1 MHSNRAT
8 FASVLWMSFWLASA
22 TAWALDP
29 SKPPSGNFDLS
40 HWKLQLPTA
49 GGVLTCSGGSVD
61 EEKPAQLAGFTNT
74 YFYTGSDGSMVF
86 WAPINGATTSGTTN
100 PRSELREELTPGSD
114 SVNWI
119 LYGTHILDGQCKVL
133 QVSSA
138 KKVIIGQIHAESS
151 AALPTVKIYRSE
163 EHTS

>member
-86 WAPINGATTSGTTN
+86 WAPINGATTDRKSTRLN
-100 PRSELREELTPGSD
+100 
-114 SVNWI
+114 
-119 LYGTHILDGQCKVL
+119 
-133 QVSSA
+133 SSHLGISHA
-138 KKVIIGQIHAESS
+138 GFCLKKND
-151 AALPTVKIYRSE
+151 
-163 EHTS
+163 